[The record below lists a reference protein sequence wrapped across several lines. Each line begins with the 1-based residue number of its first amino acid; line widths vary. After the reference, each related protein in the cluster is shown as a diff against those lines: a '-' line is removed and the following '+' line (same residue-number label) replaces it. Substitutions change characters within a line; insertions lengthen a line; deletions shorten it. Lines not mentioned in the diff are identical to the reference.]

1 MRKISVIMMMAAMV
15 FAMLSCDTLKNDTG
29 SNEDLT
35 EVWGITYS
43 HVNLGAY
50 PDLFSKY
57 WVYAFDA
64 SNNPDT
70 GLKLQGKYPD
80 TRFFSF
86 SVYNDRKGEVIDGLY
101 DSEIEPDKG
110 CVNPYRVTTDTKENK
125 FTIYILKEGTD
136 LSLFPD
142 ANQKNVCYYNN
153 KVEFVSICLRHYL
166 GVDEFGG
173 VSLPT
178 IQGVDLLTG
187 KTVPTPE
194 PQVSLATIIQQGN
207 YKPLESDELATVP
220 FLLAP
225 RGLYFPNSST
235 EYLYCRTR
243 LGQDH
248 VLAFSFIP
256 VPVPENVE
264 EYATSKARYWSIC
277 IGSVQNTRSYCSF
290 YDKNLDYPDG
300 EKVTVIVVSKN
311 NPQLAAVKE
320 AAKNIPYSYLLEWDE
335 TTKDDKGTAIGEII
349 TIMYRN
355 ILPDKSWEYSISNMK
370 PTPYGDPYNNI
381 TDPESQIAHMALGD
395 YGPLGEKYSTS
406 EFLESINLLK

>member
-1 MRKISVIMMMAAMV
+1 MMAAMV
-15 FAMLSCDTLKNDTG
+15 FAMLSCGNSKLDPNTND
-29 SNEDLT
+29 DLT
-35 EVWGITYS
+35 EKWGITYS

-64 SNNPDT
+64 INNSDT
-70 GLKLQGKYPD
+70 GLKLQGKYPK

-101 DSEIEPDKG
+101 DSEIEPDRG
-110 CVNPYRVTTDTKENK
+110 CVNPYRVTTDSEDNT

-142 ANQKNVCYYNN
+142 ANEYNVCYYNN
-153 KVEFVSICLRHYL
+153 KVECVSVCLRHYL

-173 VSLPT
+173 VSLPS
-178 IQGVDLLTG
+178 IQGVDLRTG
-187 KTVPTPE
+187 KTVAAPE
-194 PQVSLATIIQQGN
+194 PQVSLATIMQQGN
-207 YKPLESDELATVP
+207 YQPLESDELATVP

-225 RGLYFPNSST
+225 RGEYFPNSST

-256 VPVPENVE
+256 VPVPESVE
-264 EYATSKARYWSIC
+264 EYATAKARYWSIC

-290 YDKNLDYPDG
+290 YDKNLEYPQG
-300 EKVTVIVVSKN
+300 EKVTVIVLSKN
-311 NPQLAAVKE
+311 NPQLAQVKE
-320 AAKNIPYSYLLEWDE
+320 AAKNIPYSYVLEWDE
-335 TTKDDKGTAIGEII
+335 TIVDDKGTAIGEII
-349 TIMYRN
+349 TVMYRN
-355 ILPDKSWEYSISNMK
+355 ILPDRSWEYSISNLV
-370 PTPYGDPYNNI
+370 PTPYGNPYNSI
-381 TDPESQIAHMALGD
+381 TDAERQVAHMALGD
-395 YGPLGEKYSTS
+395 YGPLGIKYSTA
-406 EFLESINLLK
+406 EFLQSSNLLK